1 VGKWLARQALRPH
14 PPYSVEFTGGQTTMI
29 SALGIGFALSA
40 SLLAAV
46 HALRNQPK
54 PRPVPVRVRD
64 RRDPRG

>member
-1 VGKWLARQALRPH
+1 
-14 PPYSVEFTGGQTTMI
+14 MI

-54 PRPVPVRVRD
+54 PRPVPVRVRG